1 MEFITEGILLGLFLA
16 ISMGPIF
23 VTLTQASIEKGAM
36 AGLTVGFGVWVS
48 DIIILGFSLLT
59 IGRINKVV
67 NGESFQF
74 WMGASGAI
82 VLFIFGLMLIFK
94 KPVMSEDQEMIS
106 MKNFATLFTK
116 GFLINTINP
125 FTFIFWLSVLST
137 YMIGRKISQ
146 QDLSI
151 LLFTIMCMIIFSDSV
166 KVFLAKSIRKE
177 IEYKHLVIISRA
189 AGIGL
194 IIFAGVMLYRVM

>member
-1 MEFITEGILLGLFLA
+1 MEYVVEGILLGLFLA

-23 VTLTQASIEKGAM
+23 VTLTQASIERGAL
-36 AGLTVGFGVWVS
+36 AGMTVGFGVWIS
-48 DIIILGFSLLT
+48 DLLILGFSILT

-74 WMGASGAI
+74 WMGLSGAI
-82 VLFIFGLMLIFK
+82 VLFIFGIVLLVQ
-94 KPVMSEDQEMIS
+94 KPVLQKAQEMLSI
-106 MKNFATLFTK
+106 KGFATFFTK

-137 YMIGRKISQ
+137 YMIGRKVSNN
-146 QDLSI
+146 DLSI
-151 LLFTIMCMIIFSDSV
+151 LLFTIMFMIIISDSF
-166 KVFLAKSIRKE
+166 KVLLAKLIRE
-177 IEYKHLVIISRA
+177 RLEQKHLEIISQA

-194 IIFAGVMLYRVM
+194 IIFAGVMLYRVV

>member
-1 MEFITEGILLGLFLA
+1 
-16 ISMGPIF
+16 MGPIF
-23 VTLTQASIEKGAM
+23 VTLTQASIERGTL

-48 DIIILGFSLLT
+48 DILILGFSLLT
-59 IGRINKVV
+59 IGKISEVV

-74 WMGASGAI
+74 WMGLSGAI
-82 VLFIFGLMLIFK
+82 VLFIFGVILLIK
-94 KPVMSEDQEMIS
+94 KPELSKSQEMLSIKS
-106 MKNFATLFTK
+106 FATFFSK

-137 YMIGRKISQ
+137 YMIGRKVSQ

-151 LLFTIMCMIIFSDSV
+151 LLFTIMFMIIISDSF
-166 KVFLAKSIRKE
+166 KVLLAKLIRDRLQ
-177 IEYKHLVIISRA
+177 YKHLVSISQA

-194 IIFAGVMLYRVM
+194 IIFAAVMLYRVV